1 MINRR
6 SFRRPELRALLAA
19 PCLLGFAIA
28 AHAQEKPKAGA
39 VGSEELQEVVV
50 TGSRIARPEFDNLEP
65 TTSVD
70 SKTFDQRGYLDV
82 GQALNELP
90 AFGVAPSSAANQ
102 QQGFGVAQSFVDL
115 YGLGSQRTL
124 TLVNGRRFVSES
136 TASLNNSNNNSGVG
150 GNGGNG
156 TQVDLNVIPTKLIDH
171 VEVVSVGGAP
181 IYGADAIAGVVNIIL
196 KKDYQGLDV
205 DAQVGASGQ
214 GDAWN
219 YRTRI
224 LGGQNLFDGRANI
237 TAVAEFTK
245 TDGLLGTD
253 RAVFAQDLGFL
264 APVNKPP
271 KGQCCTSVLTPANSV
286 PSVSFGGVPVVD
298 DLFLAPG
305 AGLTGA
311 LVGVNNAA
319 GQTQAFGPGGALQ
332 NYNVGKVT
340 GNPVFTSNGDGER
353 LSQVSNLLSPTER
366 TNIDT
371 NMHFQINDRL
381 NAFGE
386 GYFSETHARNLVSQS
401 YNTTLFS
408 NTSPYGIAGTP
419 QGSFVI
425 SINNP
430 FLSAADRQT
439 IQTALNNYAATMPLG
454 APIYPGVSVGQPL
467 FPGYVGPGQ
476 PVAYPAWNTSQFY
489 VNRANVDLDNGA
501 ATDTQTV
508 VRGVAGLNGD
518 FTWGERNFNW
528 EVSMSYGTS
537 DNRQV
542 TPSYVFQNLANALN
556 ATRNAAG
563 QIVCGGTP
571 VNGPTSTAS
580 STCAPLD
587 IFGKGSPSVAALQ
600 YITHLATV
608 DSFNTQR
615 DTNAFIGGD
624 ILKVPAGEWKFSAG
638 FENRREA
645 AQFSPDNFYTQDL
658 GQNQINGVEG
668 SYVTNEAY
676 VETLLPIFSPA
687 QDIPGLDRLEI
698 EGAARRVDNSI
709 AGNATTYTY
718 ALRWS
723 PVEDVGFRANKTKSI
738 RAPSITE
745 LFLPTATV
753 SSFANDP
760 CDQNYVGQGSVP
772 ATRLKNCQAAL
783 AGIPNGYH
791 ADTFQSQVV
800 NATATG
806 TQAGNANLQSEIAFS
821 KTFGVVLRPR
831 FLPKFNA
838 SVDYIDIALKDA
850 ISSLTLT
857 DNLDAC
863 FDSANYPDNPSCKT
877 FTRNANGQISNF
889 HTGFVNAGLLEF
901 TGIQAALDYT
911 FDLPWSLG
919 SMQTSA
925 HYLDTSRLKS
935 QVATAAPNDIAGQ
948 LGYSKS
954 KGSVDLL
961 YANKGFS
968 WDWQGIFIGPAN
980 FNNQNTTT
988 SQDVLGVGSWW
999 LINSTV
1005 GMKFTPAFQMRLIV
1019 DNVFNKQPPFPA
1031 IAGTGGNF
1039 ASATT
1044 AYFSGILGRTL
1055 QLEADYKFF

>member
-1 MINRR
+1 MTMTRPRR
-6 SFRRPELRALLAA
+6 YRMWREGLALPAILA
-19 PCLLGFAIA
+19 LGMP
-28 AHAQEKPKAGA
+28 AHAQVTPKAA
-39 VGSEELQEVVV
+39 APDDTTLQEVVV

-102 QQGFGVAQSFVDL
+102 QTGFGVAQSFVDL

-136 TASLNNSNNNSGVG
+136 TASLANSNANTN
-150 GNGGNG
+150 NGGNG

-219 YRTRI
+219 YRTRV
-224 LGGQNLFDGRANI
+224 LAGQNLFDGRANI

-253 RAVFAQDLGFL
+253 RKVFAEDLGFL

-271 KGQCCTSVLTPANSV
+271 AGQCCTSVLVSGVSV
-286 PSVSFGGVPVVD
+286 PSVSFGGIPTVD
-298 DLFLAPG
+298 DLFVAPG

-311 LVGVNNAA
+311 VIGVNNAA
-319 GQTQAFGPGGALQ
+319 GQTQAFGPNGQLQ
-332 NYNVGKVT
+332 NYNPGTVT
-340 GNPVFTSNGDGER
+340 GNSVFTTNGDGER
-353 LSQVSNLLSPTER
+353 LSQVTNLLSPTER
-366 TNIDT
+366 VNIDT
-371 NMHFQINDRL
+371 LMHFQINDRV

-386 GYFSETHARNLVSQS
+386 GYFSESHARNLVSQS

-408 NTSPYGIAGTP
+408 NTSPFGIAGTP
-419 QGSFVI
+419 GGSFVL

-430 FLSAADRQT
+430 FLSPTDRAT
-439 IQTALNNYAATMPLG
+439 IQTALNNYAASLPFG

-467 FPGYVGPGQ
+467 FPGYTGPGQ

-518 FTWGERNFNW
+518 FSWGERNFNW
-528 EVSMSYGTS
+528 EVSVSYGTS
-537 DNRQV
+537 DNTQV
-542 TPSYVFQNLANALN
+542 TPLYVFQNLANALN
-556 ATRNAAG
+556 ATTNAAG
-563 QIVCGGTP
+563 QIVCAGTP
-571 VNGPTSTAS
+571 VNGPTSTVS
-580 STCAPLD
+580 STCAPLN
-587 IFGKGSPSVAALQ
+587 IFGQGSPSVAALQ
-600 YITHLATV
+600 YITHMATV

-624 ILKVPAGEWKFSAG
+624 IWKVPAGEWKFSAG
-638 FENRREA
+638 FENRRESA
-645 AQFSPDNFYTQDL
+645 SFSPDSFYTEDL
-658 GQNQINGVEG
+658 GQNQILGIEG
-668 SYVTNEAY
+668 SYITNEVY
-676 VETLLPIFSPA
+676 FETLLPIFSPA
-687 QDIPGLDRLEI
+687 QDIPGLNRLEL

-718 ALRWS
+718 AVRWS
-723 PVEDVGFRANKTKSI
+723 PIEDVGFRANKTKSI

-745 LFLPTATV
+745 LFLPPATV
-753 SSFANDP
+753 GSFANDP
-760 CDQNYVGQGSVP
+760 CDQNFVNQGPVP
-772 ATRLKNCQAAL
+772 ATRLKNCEAAL
-783 AGIPNGYH
+783 AGIPGGYVP
-791 ADTFQSQVV
+791 ATFQSQVV
-800 NATATG
+800 NATANG
-806 TQAGNANLQSEIAFS
+806 TQSGNPGLQSEIAFS

-831 FLPKFNA
+831 FLPKFNL

-850 ISSLTLT
+850 IQALTLT
-857 DNLDAC
+857 ENLDAC
-863 FDSANYPDNPSCKT
+863 FDSPDYPSNPSCSS
-877 FTRNANGQISNF
+877 FTRNAAGQISNF

-919 SMQTSA
+919 SLQASA

-935 QVATAAPNDIAGQ
+935 QVATAAPNDISGQ
-948 LGYSKS
+948 IGYSKS
-954 KGSVDLL
+954 KGSIDLL
-961 YANKGFS
+961 YANRGFS
-968 WDWQGIFIGPAN
+968 WDWQGIFVGPAQ
-980 FNNQNTTT
+980 FSNQNTPT
-988 SQDVLGVGSWW
+988 SQNILGVGSWW
-999 LINSTV
+999 DINSTIS
-1005 GMKFTPAFQMRLIV
+1005 MKFTPAFQMRLIV

-1031 IAGTGGNF
+1031 LGDGSGGNYANSTSTYF
-1039 ASATT
+1039 A
-1044 AYFSGILGRTL
+1044 GVLGRSL
-1055 QLEADYKFF
+1055 QLEADYKFR

>member
-1 MINRR
+1 MTTKVSRLRR
-6 SFRRPELRALLAA
+6 AWCQGLALPL
-19 PCLLGFAIA
+19 FAIGMN
-28 AHAQEKPKAGA
+28 AHAQVTPKAA
-39 VGSEELQEVVV
+39 APEDNTTLQEVVV

-70 SKTFDQRGYLDV
+70 AKKFDQRGYLEV

-90 AFGVAPSSAANQ
+90 AFAVAPSSAANQ
-102 QQGFGVAQSFVDL
+102 QSGFGVAQSFVDL

-136 TASLNNSNNNSGVG
+136 TASLANSNANTS
-150 GNGGNG
+150 NGGNG

-196 KKDYQGLDV
+196 KKDYQGLEV
-205 DAQVGASGQ
+205 DGQVGASGQ

-219 YRTRI
+219 YRTRV

-245 TDGLLGTD
+245 TDGLLGTQ
-253 RAVFAQDLGFL
+253 RPVIAEDLGFL
-264 APVNKPP
+264 APINKPAAG
-271 KGQCCTSVLTPANSV
+271 KCCTSVLTSGLSV
-286 PSVSFGGVPVVD
+286 PSVSFGGVPTVD

-311 LVGVNNAA
+311 VIGVNNAA
-319 GQTQAFGPGGALQ
+319 GQTQAFGPNGSLQ
-332 NYNVGKVT
+332 NYNLGTVT

-353 LSQVSNLLSPTER
+353 LSQVTNLLSPTER

-371 NMHFQINDRL
+371 LMHFQINDRL

-386 GYFSETHARNLVSQS
+386 GYFSESHANNLVSQS

-408 NTSPYGIAGTP
+408 NTSPFGIAGTP
-419 QGSFVI
+419 QGSFVL

-430 FLSAADRQT
+430 FLSPADRQT
-439 IQTALNNYAATMPLG
+439 IQTALNNYAASLPFG

-508 VRGVAGLNGD
+508 FRGVAGLNGD
-518 FTWGERNFNW
+518 FSFGKRNFNW
-528 EVSMSYGTS
+528 EVSVSYGTS
-537 DNRQV
+537 NNTQV

-556 ATRNAAG
+556 ATTNAAG
-563 QIVCGGTP
+563 QIICGGTP
-571 VNGPTSTAS
+571 VNGPVSTVS
-580 STCAPLD
+580 SQCAPLN
-587 IFGKGSPSVAALQ
+587 IFGQGSPSLPALQ
-600 YITHLATV
+600 YITHMATV
-608 DSFNTQR
+608 ESFNTQR

-638 FENRREA
+638 YENRRESA
-645 AQFSPDNFYTQDL
+645 SFSPDSFYTQDL
-658 GQNQINGVEG
+658 GQNQILGIEG
-668 SYVTNEAY
+668 SYITNEVY
-676 VETLLPIFSPA
+676 FETLLPIFSPA
-687 QDIPGLDRLEI
+687 QDIPGLNRLEL

-718 ALRWS
+718 AVRWS
-723 PVEDVGFRANKTKSI
+723 PIEDVGFRANKTKSI

-745 LFLPTATV
+745 LFLPPATV
-753 SSFANDP
+753 GSFANDP
-760 CDQNYVGQGSVP
+760 CDQNFVGQGSVP
-772 ATRLKNCQAAL
+772 ATRLKNCEAAL
-783 AGIPNGYH
+783 AGIPGGYNP
-791 ADTFQSQVV
+791 ATFQSQVV
-800 NATATG
+800 NATANG
-806 TQAGNANLQSEIAFS
+806 TTSGNSNLQSEIAFS
-821 KTFGVVLRPR
+821 KTYGVVLRPR

-838 SVDYIDIALKDA
+838 SVDYIDISLKDA
-850 ISSLTLT
+850 IQALTLT
-857 DNLDAC
+857 NNLDAC
-863 FDSANYPDNPSCKT
+863 FDSANYPDNPSCSS
-877 FTRNANGQISNF
+877 FTRNPAGQISNF

-919 SMQTSA
+919 SLQTSA

-935 QVATAAPNDIAGQ
+935 QVASAAPNDISGQ

-954 KGSVDLL
+954 KGSIDLL
-961 YANKGFS
+961 YANRGFS
-968 WDWQGIFIGPAN
+968 WDWQGIFIGPAQ
-980 FNNQNTTT
+980 FSNQNTPT
-988 SQDVLGVGSWW
+988 SQDFLGVGAWW
-999 LINSTV
+999 LINSTI
-1005 GMKFTPAFQMRLIV
+1005 GMKFTPAFKMQLIV

-1031 IAGTGGNF
+1031 VAGTGGNYTPQ
-1039 ASATT
+1039 TT
-1044 AYFSGILGRTL
+1044 TYFSGILGRTL
-1055 QLEADYKFF
+1055 QISAEYKFF